1 LSGEQHAYAA
11 EVASRLRGAG
21 LRAEADARD
30 EKIGHKIREAELQK
44 VPVML
49 VVGKKEAAAAQV
61 SVRRHGLGDQG
72 AVALEECVVALRQE
86 AQERR
91 KPPVPALQ
99 KAPD

>member
-1 LSGEQHAYAA
+1 
-11 EVASRLRGAG
+11 
-21 LRAEADARD
+21 
-30 EKIGHKIREAELQK
+30 
-44 VPVML
+44 ML